1 MDISEETGP
10 RGYRSLSLA
19 FLVKILSPYFQVER
33 SVDFLREILE
43 NCVPQEESGDS
54 PVDATDD
61 ATLRK
66 ILSGE
71 RTLPK
76 QYASEILR
84 NFDQNG
90 LELYLKEKLDAV
102 SEQSLPALCKS
113 LVKYVSQSVTD
124 ENIAQVLA
132 ERIRKLIEQ
141 AATAKRRNAR
151 KETPFP
157 DETGFWE
164 SEEHSYKKTVN
175 GHKVERI
182 EKSDG
187 KGYVSHTL
195 LIDGEKVLEESNN
208 DGITDIPVG
217 YIGEN
222 GCTLCYEPDSLENT
236 GQPVFTKVPLGIVS
250 PDDPV
255 FKQCLKEQER
265 INRELERLGMNTTGE
280 WDANISGESD
290 TNTSGESDTNT
301 SDE

>member
-1 MDISEETGP
+1 MRTAFP
-10 RGYRSLSLA
+10 RKKAGTA
-19 FLVKILSPYFQVER
+19 
-33 SVDFLREILE
+33 
-43 NCVPQEESGDS
+43 

-71 RTLPK
+71 RNLPK

-113 LVKYVSQSVTD
+113 LVEYVSQPVTD

-151 KETPFP
+151 KESPFP

-164 SEEHSYKKTVN
+164 SEELRCKKTVN

-195 LIDGEKVLEESNN
+195 LIDGVRVLEESNN
-208 DGITDIPVG
+208 DGITDILVEHR
-217 YIGEN
+217 GED
-222 GCTLCYEPDSLENT
+222 GCVLCYEPGSLENT
-236 GQPVFTKVPLGIVS
+236 GQPVFTEFSFGIVS

-255 FKQCLKEQER
+255 VKQYFKEQER
-265 INRELERLGMNTTGE
+265 INRELERLGANNNGE
-280 WDANISGESD
+280 
-290 TNTSGESDTNT
+290 
-301 SDE
+301 

>member
-19 FLVKILSPYFQVER
+19 LLVKILSPYFQVER
-33 SVDFLREILE
+33 SVDILREILE

-71 RTLPK
+71 RNLPK

-113 LVKYVSQSVTD
+113 LAEYVSQSVTD
-124 ENIAQVLA
+124 ESIAQVLA

-151 KETPFP
+151 KESPFP
-157 DETGFWE
+157 DETGF
-164 SEEHSYKKTVN
+164 
-175 GHKVERI
+175 
-182 EKSDG
+182 
-187 KGYVSHTL
+187 
-195 LIDGEKVLEESNN
+195 
-208 DGITDIPVG
+208 
-217 YIGEN
+217 
-222 GCTLCYEPDSLENT
+222 
-236 GQPVFTKVPLGIVS
+236 
-250 PDDPV
+250 
-255 FKQCLKEQER
+255 
-265 INRELERLGMNTTGE
+265 
-280 WDANISGESD
+280 
-290 TNTSGESDTNT
+290 
-301 SDE
+301 